1 LLSIRKPCPPR
12 LKADV
17 GIGSPADQQTRVR
30 PDCGGLQ
37 TRFCIYLPRL
47 ELPTRL
53 FMTRSD
59 HHFRSRFQIAQLA
72 VSRDEIAPGSGGAD
86 DRRRR
91 RAWFLRGRRHLRAWI
106 SRRALGRR
114 LRRSSWLD
122 RRVFCWVDCH
132 VLRFAEFRASGFRAN
147 CAEPIMSLP
156 RAALVVLSDP
166 PARRA
171 PASCC
176 CGSCGFPSSQASASR
191 RCSP

>member
-1 LLSIRKPCPPR
+1 M
-12 LKADV
+12 
-17 GIGSPADQQTRVR
+17 
-30 PDCGGLQ
+30 
-37 TRFCIYLPRL
+37 L
-47 ELPTRL
+47 ELDRQRINKQGLGRIVAAFKPDFAFICQDSSCRTRL

-166 PARRA
+166 PLTHDPEKCVAVFAKRSCANNKLRRDGDLTQSHRA
-171 PASCC
+171 
-176 CGSCGFPSSQASASR
+176 
-191 RCSP
+191 